1 MTVNGPGQWSVN
13 WSIPYQFL
21 KEAVLEAKLPAGTPV
36 RLPGKWGENLVKAP
50 VSQFMRNV
58 VLYTY
63 PDMESRMRDETKLV
77 ETSVREPWFPTAVN
91 LLARRN
97 QWRNRE
103 GIYQI

>member
-1 MTVNGPGQWSVN
+1 
-13 WSIPYQFL
+13 
-21 KEAVLEAKLPAGTPV
+21 
-36 RLPGKWGENLVKAP
+36 
-50 VSQFMRNV
+50 MRNV